1 MRICVFIPHFST
13 FFSFFTALL
22 PHSSITDVVLSH
34 ARSPSSLLLKV
45 SFSLLR
51 ASFAPLISSA
61 MSLSF
66 FLTFVC
72 WSFKCWFIQEKGK
85 SPLRVL
91 IYTSYTR
98 SESLHS
104 PTLLMFPAQLW
115 STLLWPHPHATEEWE
130 FCLTCREVQASTKQR
145 ARDILFV
152 LSSEGYLQRYP
163 FLHPGSPLT
172 VLLWVRTSGFSKPAL
187 TSTEKV
193 PSVLLSWLPCN
204 TSYLTELEA

>member
-104 PTLLMFPAQLW
+104 PSPTNVPCPAMKH
-115 STLLWPHPHATEEWE
+115 STVATPTRDRGVRV
-130 FCLTCREVQASTKQR
+130 LSHMQRSASKHKTESQGHS
-145 ARDILFV
+145 FV

>member
-1 MRICVFIPHFST
+1 MRICVFVPHFST

-66 FLTFVC
+66 FFTFVC

-104 PTLLMFPAQLW
+104 PSPTNVPCPAMKH
-115 STLLWPHPHATEEWE
+115 STVATPTRDRGVRV
-130 FCLTCREVQASTKQR
+130 LSHMQISASKHKTESQGQS
-145 ARDILFV
+145 FV
-152 LSSEGYLQRYP
+152 LSSEGYLQKISVFTPRLS
-163 FLHPGSPLT
+163 FNRLT
-172 VLLWVRTSGFSKPAL
+172 MSSYIGVFKASSDIYRKGAI
-187 TSTEKV
+187 
-193 PSVLLSWLPCN
+193 SVVIMVTLQH
-204 TSYLTELEA
+204 